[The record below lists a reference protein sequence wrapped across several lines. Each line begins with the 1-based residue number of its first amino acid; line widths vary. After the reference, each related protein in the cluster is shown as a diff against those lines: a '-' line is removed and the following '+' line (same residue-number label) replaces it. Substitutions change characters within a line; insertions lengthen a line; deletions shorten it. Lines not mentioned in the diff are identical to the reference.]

1 LNALRSARL
10 MALKP
15 GMKIRDDELTR
26 ETVGIKSL
34 TPAPGDTEDLK
45 IYNDEVAKYMIKWTQ
60 LGWSEQIQWSG
71 MKAACR

>member
-15 GMKIRDDELTR
+15 GIKIRDDELTR
-26 ETVGIKSL
+26 ETVRIKSL

-45 IYNDEVAKYMIKWTQ
+45 IYNDEVAKYMIK
-60 LGWSEQIQWSG
+60 
-71 MKAACR
+71 